1 MKLQQHLCCHQHP
14 ARHMHNWLSPHP
26 QSKPGKGEAEP
37 STYHLPFM
45 MLRLA
50 TIYVIHDSI
59 WTLAEPSSTTS
70 VGLVRLNLM
79 DHTNKHVHASTT
91 ERAKVLP

>member
-1 MKLQQHLCCHQHP
+1 
-14 ARHMHNWLSPHP
+14 
-26 QSKPGKGEAEP
+26 
-37 STYHLPFM
+37 M